1 MWQNLQEVC
10 YRGQSE
16 QKVISQ
22 GVSKNSSYTAG
33 SARGQYE
40 ANPVFLLA
48 IRASIMGP
56 TCPLVSPAIAWS
68 RTRKDYVEWT
78 YKVRN
83 FWTMSAMESQKAE
96 EDS

>member
-16 QKVISQ
+16 QKVLSQ

-40 ANPVFLLA
+40 ANPVF
-48 IRASIMGP
+48 
-56 TCPLVSPAIAWS
+56 
-68 RTRKDYVEWT
+68 
-78 YKVRN
+78 
-83 FWTMSAMESQKAE
+83 
-96 EDS
+96 

>member
-40 ANPVFLLA
+40 ANPVLWLA
-48 IRASIMGP
+48 TRAGMMGP
-56 TCPLVSPAIAWS
+56 TCPLVSPALAWS
-68 RTRKDYVEWT
+68 RTRKWLRRMDLQ
-78 YKVRN
+78 
-83 FWTMSAMESQKAE
+83 SS
-96 EDS
+96 